1 MRRAITAKALRAA
14 GRGDLLAIAQ
24 RTSKRAAKKAT
35 AHRVPLEHEEQRA
48 VIAWA
53 DAHKDTRLRL
63 LLAIPNGARVA
74 MKTAKK
80 LKAEGLRAGV
90 PDLFLPVP
98 ALTMTGAAHGLFVE
112 MKRVKGGAVSQE
124 QGEWH
129 EALRGQGYRVYVAH
143 GADAAIAAI
152 CAYLGVE
159 R

>member
-35 AHRVPLEHEEQRA
+35 APRVPLEHEEQRA

-53 DAHKDTRLRL
+53 DAHPDMRVRRLF
-63 LLAIPNGARVA
+63 AIPNGARVA

-80 LKAEGLRAGV
+80 LKAEGMRAGV
-90 PDLFLPVP
+90 PDLFLPV
-98 ALTMTGAAHGLFVE
+98 AWDGWHGLFVE
-112 MKRVKGGAVSQE
+112 MKKTTGGTVSSE
-124 QGEWH
+124 QAEWH
-129 EALRGQGYRVYVAH
+129 TRLGIHAYRVVVAR

-152 CAYLGVE
+152 CEYLRVK